1 MSPLPSRRLS
11 ARESLPL
18 LLCVVH
24 SCAAFAPPAP
34 MPKSRGGGMGL
45 RRVLPT
51 TSHRSRVLTI
61 TANEKKEGG
70 VEEVD
75 GVKEIA
81 ALKQR
86 LVAAVRVF
94 KAVQARDGAVSVDF
108 GVKGGEL
115 DGGGAARAA
124 TLPACFVCTSMR
136 VFYVWGFSLLD
147 VPPSPSRI
155 RTRTCTD
162 TRAPRNLA
170 SAGAFYAVS
179 EELGRAADNV
189 TELISDLQV
198 LNVRRLFKSNVSPH
212 MARANTKA

>member
-1 MSPLPSRRLS
+1 M
-11 ARESLPL
+11 PL
-18 LLCVVH
+18 LMCLASLVH
-24 SCAAFAPPAP
+24 SCAAFTPPAS
-34 MPKSRGGGMGL
+34 MPKSRGGGVGL

-51 TSHRSRVLTI
+51 ATPRRVS
-61 TANEKKEGG
+61 TAGG
-70 VEEVD
+70 GDAAVGTAV
-75 GVKEIA
+75 GTRPEIA
-81 ALKQR
+81 VLKRR
-86 LVAAVRVF
+86 LVAAIRVF

-124 TLPACFVCTSMR
+124 IAACLLRAYVDVRALCLGVLISGCPTS
-136 VFYVWGFSLLD
+136 
-147 VPPSPSRI
+147 PTRI